1 MTAKAKA
8 RYTCK
13 TNSTV
18 KHSDLTTTATAM

>member
-8 RYTCK
+8 RYK